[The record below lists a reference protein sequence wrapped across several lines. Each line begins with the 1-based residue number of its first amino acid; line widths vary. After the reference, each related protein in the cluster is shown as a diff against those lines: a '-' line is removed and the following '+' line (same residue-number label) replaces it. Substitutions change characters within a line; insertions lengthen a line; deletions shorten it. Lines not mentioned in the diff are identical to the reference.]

1 MDSQLSILLAIIGG
15 LGLLL
20 FRKSKQNTQLKA
32 EQDLTD
38 QKNRSKVVEEK
49 VHSAQKKIDELSQE
63 LEKPVSEYPTE
74 IDAFWKD
81 YTKRKK

>member
-20 FRKSKQNTQLKA
+20 FRKSKQNNQLKA

-38 QKNRSKVVEEK
+38 QKNRSRVVEEK

-63 LEKPVSEYPTE
+63 LETPVSESE
-74 IDAFWKD
+74 EFWKD

>member
-20 FRKSKQNTQLKA
+20 FRKSKQNNQLKA

-63 LEKPVSEYPTE
+63 LEKPVSESE
-74 IDAFWKD
+74 EFWKD

>member
-20 FRKSKQNTQLKA
+20 FRKSKQNNQLKA
-32 EQDLTD
+32 ERDLTD

-63 LEKPVSEYPTE
+63 LETPVGESEE
-74 IDAFWKD
+74 FWKD

>member
-20 FRKSKQNTQLKA
+20 FRKSKQNNQLKA

-63 LEKPVSEYPTE
+63 LEQPVDESEE
-74 IDAFWKD
+74 FWKD

>member
-32 EQDLTD
+32 EQYLTD

-63 LEKPVSEYPTE
+63 LEKPVSESE
-74 IDAFWKD
+74 EFWKD